1 MKLLLM
7 RHGEASFD
15 ALTDESRELTDRG
28 LIQSDQMG
36 TRLSVYAISLVLVS
50 PYVRTQHTWKQVQP
64 HLAKDVQ
71 VHILDELKPNTD
83 VAQLS
88 HMIEA
93 YGDQYEA
100 EDVLVISHMPILGEL
115 VCEFG
120 PHFSPASFVPS
131 SVVELDSW
139 KVGEAKHFEF
149 YLPDK

>member
-1 MKLLLM
+1 MKLFLM

-15 ALTDESRELTDRG
+15 APTDESRELTERG
-28 LIQSDQMG
+28 LLQSDQMG

-64 HLAKDVQ
+64 HLAQDVQ
-71 VHILDELKPNTD
+71 VHILDELKPNAD
-83 VAQLS
+83 VTQAS
-88 HMIEA
+88 HIIEA
-93 YGDQYEA
+93 YCDKYGA

-120 PHFSPASFVPS
+120 PQFSPTSFVPS

-139 KVGEAKHFEF
+139 KVGEAKLLEF

>member
-1 MKLLLM
+1 MKLFLM

-15 ALTDESRELTDRG
+15 ALTDESRELTERG
-28 LIQSDQMG
+28 VLQSDQMG
-36 TRLSVYAISLVLVS
+36 TRLSVYPISLVLVS
-50 PYVRTQHTWKQVQP
+50 PYIRTQHTWKQVQP
-64 HLAKDVQ
+64 HLSKDVQ

-83 VAQLS
+83 VTQAS
-88 HMIEA
+88 HMIEV
-93 YGDQYEA
+93 YCDQYGA

-120 PHFSPASFVPS
+120 PQFSPTSFVPA

-139 KVGEAKHFEF
+139 KVGEAKQLEF